1 MRYIYS
7 TFTTPLF
14 HCGQGLICLIVFG
27 LGLPSMW
34 AQPADSIPLP
44 EELFPQLQP
53 ILAKALSQS
62 SAMLT
67 ANSAIVQAE
76 ALKVGTNSLLL
87 PKLDSAT
94 YYVNQS
100 SVVAVNA
107 DVWSQSSGVF
117 YSLSMS
123 QPIFQ
128 WGTYKAQV
136 DSAKIGVLIA
146 EKNYAEAYRLL
157 ALSIRSQFIGL
168 ILKKKYLRNAEFALK
183 LTQADLQL
191 EEEKLRNGMISTGS
205 LMGPRMAVSDA
216 QLGRDRVRLDL
227 DQARH
232 LFSRLTGTEMI
243 EESLIPDD
251 LMLADRYDSA
261 PLIQPMLAKF
271 AGDGVK
277 HTFQAQIYGGYV
289 RQADLYLKV
298 AKYRLYP
305 KFSLSAAL
313 SQQSVTSAAENYVAQ
328 VAVKTKSVNI
338 IAVWS
343 LFDGFA
349 AKSAKLSALTS
360 KRTAERQLENY
371 LQISVDQARDLGQ
384 ALNLA
389 SRAMQ
394 LADTR
399 QALQWSAVELGRQ
412 DLVQGVGSQR
422 AVDTQLLV
430 FYQIEY
436 AATAARVEFIR
447 ICAEFRSALNSD
459 PAMKNLPTRF
469 ISHAK

>member
-1 MRYIYS
+1 
-7 TFTTPLF
+7 
-14 HCGQGLICLIVFG
+14 
-27 LGLPSMW
+27 
-34 AQPADSIPLP
+34 
-44 EELFPQLQP
+44 
-53 ILAKALSQS
+53 
-62 SAMLT
+62 
-67 ANSAIVQAE
+67 
-76 ALKVGTNSLLL
+76 
-87 PKLDSAT
+87 
-94 YYVNQS
+94 
-100 SVVAVNA
+100 
-107 DVWSQSSGVF
+107 
-117 YSLSMS
+117 
-123 QPIFQ
+123 
-128 WGTYKAQV
+128 
-136 DSAKIGVLIA
+136 
-146 EKNYAEAYRLL
+146 
-157 ALSIRSQFIGL
+157 
-168 ILKKKYLRNAEFALK
+168 
-183 LTQADLQL
+183 
-191 EEEKLRNGMISTGS
+191 MISTGS

-338 IAVWS
+338 MAVWS

-349 AKSAKLSALTS
+349 AKAAKLSALTS

-371 LQISVDQARDLGQ
+371 LQTSVDQARDLGQ